1 MASLET
7 RLTSTSEILP
17 TSSSGVLGLRVCA
30 ITSRILSESLAF
42 GLSSLIVMA
51 NFGCQLDILGMREPN
66 LRINFYQ
73 IDFC

>member
-7 RLTSTSEILP
+7 RLTSTSEILS

-51 NFGCQLDILGMREPN
+51 NFCQLDILGMREPN